1 MIAPP
6 VAGTCSDPRTS
17 NRKRNSRKIT
27 SAKRMTNRYGR
38 SRGGG
43 LGPNRSRRTTSRQLA
58 MYMGRNLARGAGS
71 RPGSGVRLPRGDG
84 DRGSDDGREVAA
96 GLPVDAALQVRSRA
110 ATEDRREPVGDP
122 GLVAGVGQGGPDVLE
137 ERTDHVRGGCRAAG
151 ARVDEVAGDAGAP
164 GPPGGQP
171 QELGGD
177 GRRRG
182 AGTRVAGGGLDECAD
197 QS

>member
-71 RPGSGVRLPRGDG
+71 RPGSRVRLPRGDG
-84 DRGSDDGREVAA
+84 DRGPDDGREVAA
-96 GLPVDAALQVRSRA
+96 GLPVDPALQLGPGAPAQDGRDA
-110 ATEDRREPVGDP
+110 VGHP
-122 GLVAGVGQGGPDVLE
+122 GLVAGV
-137 ERTDHVRGGCRAAG
+137 
-151 ARVDEVAGDAGAP
+151 
-164 GPPGGQP
+164 
-171 QELGGD
+171 
-177 GRRRG
+177 
-182 AGTRVAGGGLDECAD
+182 
-197 QS
+197 